1 MVSDSTEA
9 MKATEPIFQL
19 FLQNADI
26 VKIKRTRVIA
36 GCRTDQTE
44 CESATYLIEVA
55 KRTYSVRHR
64 APTLATTAANPKA
77 SAEIGM
83 SFTPFLILSS
93 MKFPNLLER
102 L

>member
-36 GCRTDQTE
+36 GCRADQTE

-55 KRTYSVRHR
+55 KEPIASGTG
-64 APTLATTAANPKA
+64 ATLATTAANPKA

>member
-1 MVSDSTEA
+1 MAVRARMITG
-9 MKATEPIFQL
+9 
-19 FLQNADI
+19 
-26 VKIKRTRVIA
+26 IA

-44 CESATYLIEVA
+44 CESAMYLIEVTKLPIA
-55 KRTYSVRHR
+55 SGTG
-64 APTLATTAANPKA
+64 ATLAMTAANPKA